1 MDMKLKITIFMQ
13 ECSEKSF
20 KLKFQKPKK
29 DISDKCETF
38 SNTPITGRTEKMKD
52 EHMKHI

>member
-1 MDMKLKITIFMQ
+1 MDMKLKIIFMQ

-20 KLKFQKPKK
+20 KLKFQEPKK
-29 DISDKCETF
+29 DTIDKCKTF